1 MNGTIVK
8 LAVLA
13 IATTALLVTQTK
25 LAALAFFVVLIGL
38 FLQAVFHSTAPSRGP
53 SL

>member
-1 MNGTIVK
+1 MNATIVK

-13 IATTALLVTQTK
+13 IATAVLLVAQTK

-38 FLQAVFHSTAPSRGP
+38 FLQAVFNSTETSGGP
-53 SL
+53 SV